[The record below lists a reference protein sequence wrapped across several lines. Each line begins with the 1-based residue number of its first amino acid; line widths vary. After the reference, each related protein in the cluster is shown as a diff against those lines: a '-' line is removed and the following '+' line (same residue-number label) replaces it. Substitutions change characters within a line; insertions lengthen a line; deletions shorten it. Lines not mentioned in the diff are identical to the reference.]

1 MVLIIVFNS
10 KGFLEFFCDFCIKSC
25 NCLCNC
31 LRQSLSSA
39 GSTDLDLKIY
49 QTIFVRFID
58 LPLSTV

>member
-10 KGFLEFFCDFCIKSC
+10 KGFLEFFCDFCVKS
-25 NCLCNC
+25 CNC

-49 QTIFVRFID
+49 QTIFAQIHQLKNKEPR
-58 LPLSTV
+58 